1 MASTLINLYRDKRNA
16 KLGGVCAGIARKAEV
31 EPWLVRVLA
40 LTGLVFATFLTF
52 VLYIAAWLLL
62 EDLPVKEEAEPQPH
76 VKTAGWQSGLSAQEA
91 LIRLEGR
98 LQQLNGRVAKM
109 EQLLT
114 SREFRLRREFNDLG
128 KDR

>member
-1 MASTLINLYRDKRNA
+1 MASTLINLYRDKRNG

-40 LTGLVFATFLTF
+40 LTGLVFASFLTF

-62 EDLPVKEEAEPQPH
+62 EDRPEAEEVEQSH
-76 VKTAGWQSGLSAQEA
+76 VKTAGWQSGLSPQEA
-91 LIRLEGR
+91 LTRLDSR

-114 SREFRLRREFNDLG
+114 SREFRLRREFNDLS
-128 KDR
+128 KNK

>member
-1 MASTLINLYRDKRNA
+1 MASTLINLYRDKRNG

-40 LTGLVFATFLTF
+40 LTGLVFASFLTF

-62 EDLPVKEEAEPQPH
+62 EDRPLVEEAEQSH
-76 VKTAGWQSGLSAQEA
+76 VKTAGWQSGLSPQEA
-91 LIRLEGR
+91 LTRLDNR

-114 SREFRLRREFNDLG
+114 SQEFRLRREFNDLG